1 VICPSWLPMRRSSFG
16 VWNSRNID
24 AELIVSRRKW
34 SSVLCGRP
42 SARHTLVTGYNLE
55 VDEIFWELD
64 EIFLRVLA
72 SKPIEAVACTAARIW
87 RKSLQ
92 EWLTGETRDRGG
104 YSRVRDCPTLEGVST
119 ASGMKAH
126 FDCCHRC
133 QPKHKS
139 ARKQSGQPRCDSD
152 SHSSRVGDSSPLV
165 KRFECFSHN

>member
-64 EIFLRVLA
+64 EIFLRVLPA
-72 SKPIEAVACTAARIW
+72 SPSSQLQYGRPDLSEIFARMAY
-87 RKSLQ
+87 R
-92 EWLTGETRDRGG
+92 RD
-104 YSRVRDCPTLEGVST
+104 
-119 ASGMKAH
+119 
-126 FDCCHRC
+126 
-133 QPKHKS
+133 
-139 ARKQSGQPRCDSD
+139 
-152 SHSSRVGDSSPLV
+152 
-165 KRFECFSHN
+165 KR